1 MIFTI
6 SFLNICSIY
15 TSIYNVCFKHKIHLI
30 FIGHT
35 DGATG
40 TATWPSLKKKKK
52 KETRGQTYG

>member
-15 TSIYNVCFKHKIHLI
+15 TSIYNVCFKHKIHWI
-30 FIGHT
+30 FIEYI

-40 TATWPSLKKKKK
+40 TAT
-52 KETRGQTYG
+52 